1 MKPEADGVQDFVDR
15 SVAKRIKAGVPREE
29 IGSPVVGRIVRI
41 SNHVLEIGQKRSSR
55 FGLTL
60 LSHGILLNLRLQ
72 GEPFQ
77 LSPTEL
83 AEALFVSSGGM
94 SNALER
100 LEREGLA
107 ERRPN
112 PNDRR
117 GVLVTL
123 MPKGRDL
130 IAQVQPY
137 IAAYQDELLH
147 ALDDNEVQV
156 LNDILRKLLVSL
168 EEQVTAS

>member
-1 MKPEADGVQDFVDR
+1 MKPEADEVQDFVDR
-15 SVAKRIKAGVPREE
+15 TVAKRVRAGIPTNEM
-29 IGSPVVGRIVRI
+29 GSPALGRIVRI
-41 SNHVLEIGQKRSSR
+41 SNYVLEIGHKRAAK

-77 LSPTEL
+77 LSPKAL

-100 LEREGLA
+100 LESEKLV
-107 ERRPN
+107 ERRPD

-123 MPKGRDL
+123 MPKGRKL
-130 IAQVQPY
+130 IERVQPY
-137 IAAYQDELLH
+137 IAAYQDELSQV
-147 ALDDNEVQV
+147 LDDNEVQV
-156 LNDILRKLLVSL
+156 LNDILRKLLVFL
-168 EEQVTAS
+168 ESRDDV